1 MTKVDRYDF
10 RSKHHG
16 TEVVVKSR
24 EGKWVKA
31 ADYDALTA
39 ERDAVHKAWK
49 QAVLEFD
56 KKCKEANKHNARAEA
71 AEADSKRLREALTVA
86 SQALDD
92 AGDELNELADTLSR
106 EPHAAFSAYRSARI
120 AAALTGKQTK

>member
-16 TEVVVKSR
+16 AEVVVKSR

-39 ERDAVHKAWK
+39 ERDAVHEAWK

-56 KKCKEANKHNARAEA
+56 KKCREANKHYARAES
-71 AEADSKRLREALTVA
+71 AEAENARLRTAAKALGA
-86 SQALDD
+86 MPEGSCFCSKNRI
-92 AGDELNELADTLSR
+92 GDNSKTHEPECADLR
-106 EPHAAFSAYRSARI
+106 
-120 AAALTGKQTK
+120 AALTGKETK